1 MHQNIEKQREIY
13 RAKRRK
19 DPNLE
24 EQRNFEKQL
33 TNKGLHAGESVDT
46 CLELHQV
53 DRSARIG
60 QSGQDQKI
68 QTGPKLS
75 FGC

>member
-13 RAKRRK
+13 GTKRRK

-33 TNKGLHAGESVDT
+33 INNGLHAGESVET
-46 CLELHQV
+46 WNYIKW
-53 DRSARIG
+53 IG
-60 QSGQDQKI
+60 VHESVKPVK
-68 QTGPKLS
+68 TKRFKLVLN
-75 FGC
+75 

>member
-13 RAKRRK
+13 GTKRRK

-33 TNKGLHAGESVDT
+33 VNKGLHAKESVDT
-46 CLELHQV
+46 
-53 DRSARIG
+53 
-60 QSGQDQKI
+60 
-68 QTGPKLS
+68 
-75 FGC
+75 